1 MTKAAA
7 LQTFFSSFGLPAYEE
22 NFVYSMA
29 LQGQAPVFPYLT
41 YEGKTDYFGEA
52 DATISFSLWYRTDTL
67 TEINAKSQ
75 QISAAIGRV
84 GKIVACDGG
93 YILIQRSQ
101 PWGQNMGDDSDDMI
115 KRNVHNLNIRFYT
128 ND

>member
-7 LQTFFSSFGLPAYEE
+7 LYNFFKSFELPAYEE
-22 NFVYSMA
+22 DSVFAMA
-29 LQGQAPVFPYLT
+29 MSGQAPALPYIT
-41 YEGKTDYFGEA
+41 YEGKADFFGEV
-52 DATISFSLWYRTDTL
+52 DSPLTFSLWYRSSSW

-84 GKIVACDGG
+84 GKILKCDGG

-101 PWGQNMGDDSDDMI
+101 PWVQNMGDDSDDMI
-115 KRNVHNLNIRFYT
+115 RRNVHNLTVRFYT